1 MMCFLHSL
9 CYTLLLLL
17 FSRGVLAQTRKLQ
30 VVYTPDRWADGDT
43 TWWLEQLDASGT
55 ATLLATGE
63 GHPFN
68 NPPIWATPVRF
79 EVDENACLQYR
90 IRDMYG
96 DGGGYVSVYFDS
108 DGDGDLDADSTT
120 GELVASYTFDSDA
133 ESDKYRGGGGGGD
146 VGYST
151 HLFQNGV
158 APLGTVCTF
167 DSIPKP
173 DTGCHE
179 EMAVDIIF
187 VVDTSSDLLRYC
199 QQDYYWDTII
209 DLVEHYVP
217 RTDLQIAIVTYGTD
231 AANLH
236 DYVPFVYRPFSDPR
250 SGVPTATDLKE
261 CGSNLGVWW
270 FQGLKPALQSFRR
283 TQCIG
288 GGHSTIS
295 ALDMAITM
303 FVEKYGTMHAPER
316 RQYIIMMT
324 DSNIEVDEYKNKYPD
339 PCYSWKQTLEANA
352 IEFILLNAAD
362 TVSPHLSCLLS
373 RDENLILLDSFGQL
387 EDAYELV
394 EDLVCSS
401 EIHLAVSEIFI
412 DDANNRFWFEIVN
425 LGRPFNVSELE
436 FTGNLFTGSVDD
448 NTEIPQGDI
457 LVIGDMRDST
467 DNPCD
472 IYGGNC
478 ASSDCN
484 FDCSNYY
491 AVDFDGTATLSSFTL
506 SINDRYGS
514 SIAVSSVNAL
524 DIEPGYSY
532 ELPNIYLDFTNMT
545 NWRESCYRY
554 GSPGTFGTEYCY
566 DSLCDPVKCKYNG
579 HTSATCHGSS
589 STTVTEGDSN
599 DFIGEWTFYTSSI
612 GCNCVGAPSNYYYDE
627 FGTRS
632 CILVPEVTYCY
643 AYVTQPDAHL
653 VDVTWTASPY
663 ETVTGHNIY
672 YGDNGH
678 ESGLDDSHQGTTITF
693 LEYETKPVRMTVSGT
708 DPKDGSMVE
717 SEEII
722 CTYGFAPTRR
732 PTRPGE
738 TWDPTQTPTL
748 SPTPVTTPPTK
759 APTFPSTPPTK
770 APTFAGCGSSLR
782 LDLMIIMDSSGSV
795 YNRETG
801 EDPFKYWN
809 NELDFVKTIVN
820 KSLPGDSRVGAINFS
835 GCGSSYDKTTC
846 RYTAGQLVRLW
857 GLLDFGMPNDQE
869 ALYNRFDQIDSNDFI
884 GGKTWTDEALGIALA
899 EFKANSTAGRKRMIL
914 LLTDGEP
921 YPRTDTYDHD
931 PCYRKWN
938 NDTKQFYLLHESDNL
953 LALREL
959 DVTILTV
966 GIGLSSQFIHQFFE
980 CLVTDFNEHFWEA
993 SDFSA
998 LDSLVESIAAIV
1010 CSVRIELIINEVGL
1024 LSGCD
1029 GYVTNGT
1036 DSNELIWFIELYN
1049 AGAGVSLDG
1058 FEFQGMINYQITSTE
1073 YVDQGEYWVIS
1084 TFDMTTMDQTEAGC
1098 RGCGQDLLI
1107 DPMCAD
1113 TTMDN
1118 DYWDLKLLDK
1128 SGNEIEFVERN
1139 PNSFPPVDKCHT
1151 HELQWEDWDNSLGP
1165 NWEESCYVF
1174 GTPQDPNQEPCPCR
1188 PKKCQSRGDLVS
1200 YCDDGEDRFGNTVTK
1215 CVCSSNYLSSG
1226 GVCVP
1231 VYAPEC
1237 CFAWEED
1244 CANNNMLLDWCAP
1257 PTEVVGYL
1265 VYKDGVQ
1272 LGDML
1277 DRNITSLMVDNAVCG
1292 SQTPKTNYS
1301 VETVFQTNPQIK
1313 SAKTFC
1319 PPLPPT
1325 PAPTQSPTQNPTQ
1338 PTEDPTMAPTTQEP
1352 TTGAPSL
1359 SPTPFTCYS
1368 LTVLVRDGYDGY
1380 VASDPYPPAVIDIGG
1395 VYTLAPSTVNDTK
1408 WMWEKPNPISA
1419 NDVIEYATMNKT
1431 IGWTIKSGF
1440 TYLVYPDIDDAN
1452 ELPPY
1457 SQSVASGVWT
1467 NWTDTFTGR
1476 ELQLMLVCELPPSWT
1491 TQHPTPTPSYT
1502 TPPPDANCTTIYVT
1516 ADDEP
1521 DDARELIVDA
1531 PLKVQSPFRDGR
1543 GWWQSDD
1550 RHYTVQWSDRM
1561 DRWILIDNF
1570 EWKTYIAP
1578 LSLNDQAEP
1587 LSDTKVSWV
1596 YMADPTI
1603 TYNTKIECEYITPN
1617 TTTPAPTVF
1626 EPCSFPD
1633 SILNRWHL
1641 GALEHWDKCY
1651 YTTYSDGTT
1660 HDVIE
1665 KECLDTIK
1673 AQYTG
1678 TNLIGDVYVFV
1689 GAIKE
1694 DDPNYAYI
1702 GAYGHVSVLETTTD
1716 SLTKAQQTSQHY
1728 PRDTWWYNYPGV
1740 AFGFSDSE
1748 TIRLA
1753 GGGCDIYDLDSTP
1766 NKRLCWH
1773 MMDGAT
1779 GGWRAGS
1786 VQDLNYATDYHKVIY
1801 YKECNVTEI
1810 TTPAPTLGVCET
1822 IEVVQSTHPNLIVG
1836 TVLNDYGVVNDYKY
1850 SWQDA
1855 PPNTND
1861 FELGWLGV
1869 IDSWVMDTVSDDGKT
1884 WAYADPN
1891 YDPTFPPFDIVTT
1904 WVNRDDPSDTI
1915 DLELTCDPQY
1925 TGTAAPSPPPQ
1936 DLCDCLNV
1944 TAPGLSAIEG
1954 FYNYSGYANNQND
1967 GGVFIRYDG
1976 MHVYYDTD
1984 LETWMITENGAYFE
1998 VTSFTPHATEPTQIP
2013 PLDVW
2018 LTILDRGQTTT
2029 GVTAQVKF
2037 ECSTVCPAPELCP
2050 PYDIWRYVDSEL
2062 IYTSFTQIGFPKTPT
2077 ENENQPDFVNGE
2089 EFERDFDEF
2098 LYSRRHDESTIQLSI
2113 SDYIIPGNTTLQR
2126 GAYPPAAIEIIYDSL
2141 DPKVYRDSNTVGL
2154 WFQLTDAYG
2163 STYLD
2168 LDGVFV
2174 EAYADCP
2181 TCTVSPNSMTPVPCN
2196 VSSVDDETGFNWV
2209 KCEELAIPDDWFV
2222 TTGTNEL
2229 EVYAKLYLEDGPPSA
2244 AIHTSNIVNLTL
2256 AERIEA
2262 EGIDYPGIFG
2272 EFAMS
2277 PRYATDEVRLDLW
2290 LQSDEIWN
2298 IAHPDFRARYAQA
2311 WWLSITFDNSILEYI
2326 EFNPDEETWGSIR
2339 TLYTVDQS
2347 NGNGL
2352 IEIWGSKIGQLL
2364 NTNGPNVTVG
2374 HFVFEVI
2381 EGTTDGTYS
2390 NALSF
2395 STLSMS
2401 GDNGYSIA
2409 TDVPGPM
2416 ADIYG
2421 WSTLEASLVVIPD
2434 DPIDILVEVD
2444 TNHLW
2449 NSAFITGITTRI
2461 PFPIYVAYHF
2471 DIRTATSLT
2480 CHVDDADRL
2489 SFVPT
2494 VDVSTAMCFATA
2506 TSAHTTPG
2514 ILDMGITADG
2524 IDDTHTINVWVP
2536 ETPFDI
2542 EPWNTG
2548 TRTVQ
2553 YSLDEI
2559 NAPWRA
2565 VGDVHYESLP
2575 VYVYC
2580 TWTNGV
2586 DQTDRISVNEF
2597 LAAAEWV
2604 IVNDDTKL
2612 EIVHDYHFTN
2622 NQRYLMRG
2630 LDAGTDVVVTLT
2642 LASKSRDFGSVTMQ
2656 VGQSL
2661 VEIEG
2666 YGGILVTHS
2675 EFLDAFQVVNVDGS
2689 ITNVL
2694 TDLKLYLANEGDIG
2708 SVHPFI
2714 LLEDGVLMDLT
2725 DDENVEYESTYPDYL
2740 ELIDVDKSNAQN
2752 MDEAGAYVEVTPQ
2765 AEQVKWQELVHWNW
2779 INPNSIAGLTRSRGE
2794 GCIPGALNKT
2804 EVLSVNATLS
2814 CDTPLIT
2821 RVEDPAEYIWGIP
2834 TECELIVKVY
2844 WSDGAVT
2851 DMSTDNRTVYTIVEP
2866 SNDLLYLNQTNIV
2879 RANTSCPIN
2888 TEFDV
2893 QNPDCYGFDKVAVT
2907 FRNYPKLANW
2917 TDDVTIEVVIFDRLR
2932 LKAFPYPD
2940 YDNSTWDPV
2949 SDPANK
2955 LNYFYECAPDYQMAE
2970 LRIWGNLTNGEDREL
2985 TPRTDIVLTETDDTT
3000 IFLQSDERLVT
3011 GQAVGT
3017 SDVTATLAGRQ
3028 VSDER
3033 DNYTSNL
3040 VDFAVADHLINLDTI
3055 ELYTFIDRDHVFED
3069 LINTRELL
3077 KLDATFSDGVI
3088 IPDILR
3094 KMVDDDLWPTTAI
3107 SEVFTFTST
3116 DPEVVSVDED
3126 GFVEI
3131 LDNWWRG
3138 VNITVQSQCSDAEAA
3153 ELIYPNLKPDYWD
3166 VDVEEP
3172 YTETGLQFQ
3181 NQRENETF
3189 LYNIYINA
3197 TNGTLLSFSIRLW
3210 WHYHLFIEDD
3220 VWPQCYTSGDW
3231 RGLMF
3236 SWNIDTVRGELRLAA
3251 VSSAGSSTS
3260 SAVQHVATCSM
3271 RVRQAESNISMVVG
3285 QVLEISY
3292 LDAAANTINHVYN
3305 QPIVAGDG
3313 YQQINN
3319 GQTIKHV
3326 FPENVQRRYEKEQ
3339 SLVYDCSAST
3349 GDECLFEGDGCSCC
3363 TEPVF
3368 GDVNFDCKHTA
3379 FDAQATTY
3387 YFIDATSAYGFS
3399 TILHMD
3405 LALSQRIAMDQSL
3418 DYLQDDINECAYG
3431 ALNNP
3436 CPQGLEDTWYALQ
3449 VSTGK
3454 FLYLNLSRRN
3464 QSLVQNARV
3473 VKGIA
3478 PMFIQEYPNIFRYAT
3493 DLDATVFFE
3502 LRGINEANVPGFTGT
3517 DALAIGEVIPW
3528 SSQPGVLGTHTIN
3541 DSIIIKGEY
3550 INNTYWTF
3558 ETTEFDWEDGDCF
3571 EMAILYETYSE
3582 DDGIIHTYDAS
3593 EYVEPTKDPANPVNC
3608 TQIDR
3613 EYAFRGSEYYGDVF
3627 LEFTELCLVETTN
3640 PPTHNPTPAPTSSPT
3655 VEWTGPEIVDCRYE
3669 DHGTAILAFFN
3680 MDTNRAGFEGSPF
3693 SCLATWNPVSFNDIE
3708 GVTEDSRCIWK
3719 DFSTMRIELGYEFGM
3734 RPTYAD
3740 QSYRLILAGGNVRN
3754 YAEDSPPATGYCI
3767 VYPMFN
3773 PPPVFASIIGPTH
3786 LGPCDDLRLLG
3797 SPTTG
3802 QAAPMTWEW
3811 QLPDRSLQ
3819 NGCVLGS
3826 AAIPNDKEILYIPN
3840 NCLTSSESE
3849 EEYVFVLTATNHYL
3863 VNFNYDASQSKTE
3876 RAIVM
3881 YPTASK
3887 KPTVELLV
3895 PTVVNITTEQ
3905 DLIVPAFVRA
3915 DSGGSC
3921 DEDDLVFDID
3931 QFSFEWETLE
3941 YFTDILGQDGYNP
3954 FGSLWSDERD
3964 PNDGQNHIN
3973 FDNFVLIPLTDD
3985 LASTK
3990 SSSTLIVPGSNFE
4003 AGKYY
4008 GFKLTV
4014 TYKGS
4019 GQTNVAYVGVVVNL
4033 PIPYPRPSQMYQSIR
4048 QGKDITVDINNLYD
4062 FYDQVNVASLYG
4074 IEWDCV
4080 DEELNS
4086 VLSDASSFD
4095 GLESI
4100 TINELNADLSVGN
4113 VYNCS
4118 AHLFSTQ
4125 RNTLD
4130 MTWGRQESYY
4140 VFEYVIDDSDWLI
4153 NNNGSFK
4160 MISVELT
4167 TNIGTINRNKRVVI
4181 SATITDDS
4189 WRPDDRPA
4197 GYDWDNGY
4205 TFSWSNFGENSNMQD
4220 DVYGISIIEHLEY
4233 EHNTGTINFVV
4244 DDEVNRFI
4252 FDGQKYGFQLKV
4264 TADELAGGQVY
4275 GGYGQIELIANRGPN
4290 GGQCVVELFSAASMI
4305 YRVECYGWTD
4315 EYMELPLEYN
4325 FMLLNFCW
4333 NDNVCPGQLICDK
4346 TSEYD
4351 MGVCTLTTVGPV
4363 QNYLREWTQGT
4374 VHYFT
4379 LRHTKWGGKKF
4390 ILRTFVRDYTG
4401 FVTTFDTAFKVAED
4415 DSFTNRDDMFN
4426 PMFAQMQASQEV
4438 RGTTAFGQYITAV
4451 DTLLDRWPGNNRTDI
4466 QREIDELYYSNFN
4479 NGNNRLFDRFYDYQK
4494 IYSSFLNEIMFD
4506 YTQFNDPRLKEITKE
4521 SPSMNVAMRSMKMIR
4536 DMIRY
4541 YDTKR
4546 GGLEEKM
4553 IPRDLSVY
4561 ELLSMTWPG
4570 DAALQ
4575 QEDLNTMTVKWNN
4588 LKKWYFNWVLMI
4600 NEQGLNERLVD
4611 ETHYNVSYDGLLV
4624 LSGWETNSKLF
4635 SDDSDCGGDLVDL
4648 APDYYVS
4655 YFGGERVDYVKC
4667 ELVSFN
4673 GGILTPTA
4681 VSEYMSSPIIYW
4693 KLRGFL
4699 KDGTEIPA
4707 GGSGRRRM
4715 VEFGA
4720 CSPFLYQ
4727 VPHNPDTGLMNYG
4740 DRMDTTS
4747 KQSFIPWSVCKT
4759 VLELSNDTEANPA
4772 LSSADSQAPTAKDCY
4787 VLTHDEQKTVCACNS
4802 NYTLLSVEEELYYPK
4817 FMATLN
4823 RYNPDWSW
4831 DGLMHSVGAMLW
4843 ILILLFFF
4851 TFAFYVLP
4859 SYDKH
4864 KALLAVKKGL
4874 PKSQREGA
4882 YFQTAEGKVFRAAR
4896 INMNNMSWCQVYGE
4910 VYKIRLRNDHLC
4922 LWWCC
4927 DDPGSNV
4934 SHFIKVLLSV
4944 LYCLLFLFQLAWFYG
4959 KEHETAFP
4967 DTLFAFLIAFETI
4980 LPIWCCAWCISK
4992 IRPHEFTDEEIDEL
5006 VNDQMPIITKDQKW
5020 EDEYES
5026 DVEHGGAEEMDE
5038 GDEAGG
5044 FFAIPEIHESPPE
5057 RQNNWD
5063 ILRVY
5068 TDIDEEMEFLEENY
5082 MPDENKWHKK
5092 KRKTYPLE
5100 KVGYEPME
5108 SDEESLSS
5116 LESHEER
5123 RGFEG
5128 QNLPSHYGQAR
5139 DAAKLGFIPVNEE
5152 EEYDP
5157 IASAML
5163 NENRKEQLKQ
5173 KRKDRH
5179 EREGSISSKLS
5190 SLFRRDASED
5200 SKGQKKKKKKEKKR
5214 RRSSLMQLLSFGSKK
5229 DVIDDPG

>member
-1 MMCFLHSL
+1 MTC
-9 CYTLLLLL
+9 LLLYLWQTIL
-17 FSRGVLAQTRKLQ
+17 FLSFNVYLSQTKALKC
-30 VVYTPDRWADGDT
+30 VFTPDTYQNDI
-43 TWWLEQLDASGT
+43 TWWLEQIDESGI
-55 ATLLATGE
+55 ATLIAE
-63 GHPFN
+63 GSGSTN
-68 NPPIWATPVRF
+68 KMETPVGLT
-79 EVDENACLQYR
+79 VDDNACLRYR
-90 IRDMYG
+90 ILDSYG
-96 DGGGYVSVYFDS
+96 DGGGFITVYW
-108 DGDGDLDADSTT
+108 GDDLTTPSTT
-120 GELVASYTFDSDA
+120 FLNHAFSAAYNAGN
-133 ESDKYRGGGGGGD
+133 GGGD
-146 VGYST
+146 PGTSEF
-151 HLFQNGV
+151 LFQDGV
-158 APLGTVCTF
+158 GVLGTVCSF
-167 DSIPKP
+167 DSMTKP

-179 EMAVDIIF
+179 DIAVDIIF
-187 VVDTSSDLLRYC
+187 VMDTSSDLTQYC
-199 QQDYYWDTII
+199 QSQYWDAII
-209 DLVEHYVP
+209 DLVEHHVP
-217 RTDLQIAIVTYGTD
+217 RTDLQIAIVTYGSD
-231 AANLH
+231 DVDHLL
-236 DYVPFVYRPFSDPR
+236 FRPFSTPKD
-250 SGVPTATDLKE
+250 GIATSHDIKS
-261 CGSNLGVWW
+261 CSFG
-270 FQGLKPALQSFRR
+270 FQGSWVNYLRPMLQSFGSSE
-283 TQCIG
+283 CIG

-295 ALDMAITM
+295 ALDMAIQM
-303 FVEKYGTMHAPER
+303 FANKYGQMYDPSR
-316 RQYIIMMT
+316 RRYIILMT
-324 DSNIEVDEYKNKYPD
+324 DSTIDVDQTQTFDSD
-339 PCYSWKQTLEANA
+339 PYSS
-352 IEFILLNAAD
+352 FILLSASDAPN
-362 TVSPHLSCLLS
+362 PHLSRLIAH
-373 RDENLILLDSFGQL
+373 DDNLILLESFSQIK
-387 EDAYELV
+387 DAYVLV
-394 EDLVCSS
+394 EDIVCST
-401 EIHLAVSEIFI
+401 EIDIAVTEIFI
-412 DDANNRFWFEIVN
+412 DDMNNRYWFEIVN
-425 LGRPFNVSELE
+425 LGRPLNVSELV
-436 FTGNLFTGSVDD
+436 FGGNLFTGSALD
-448 NTEIPQGDI
+448 NAEIPQGD
-457 LVIGDMRDST
+457 LFVIGNMFGSSDT
-467 DNPCD
+467 PCD
-472 IYGGNC
+472 IYGGDI
-478 ASSDCN
+478 ASSSLNYDCT
-484 FDCSNYY
+484 NYY
-491 AVDFDGTATLSSFTL
+491 AVDYDGNATLSSFSL

-514 SIAVSSVNAL
+514 EIAANAL
-524 DIEPGYSY
+524 EIEAGYSY
-532 ELPNIYLDFTNMT
+532 ELSTIYLGFSNMT
-545 NWRESCYRY
+545 NWRESCDRY
-554 GSPGTFGTEYCY
+554 GSPGRFGRQYCNAR
-566 DSLCDPVKCKYNG
+566 SCDAVKCASRG
-579 HTSATCHGSS
+579 DVSATCYGTCTTVQEGSS
-589 STTVTEGDSN
+589 S
-599 DFIGEWTFYTSSI
+599 DFIGDWEFCAPSN
-612 GCNCVGAPSNYYYDE
+612 GCNCGLNYYYDE
-627 FGTRS
+627 NDTRS
-632 CILVPEVTYCY
+632 CIDVPTVVDCS
-643 AYVTQPDAHL
+643 AYVIQADANL
-653 VDVTWTASPY
+653 IEVTWTASPY
-663 ETVTGHNIY
+663 ENAAFYSIK
-672 YGDNGH
+672 YGD
-678 ESGLDDSHQGTTITF
+678 SGVTDGLTDPDDQNIQITF
-693 LEYETKPVRMTVSGT
+693 SEYAISPVRMTVIGT
-708 DPKDGSMVE
+708 DANDNSVVE
-717 SEEII
+717 STETI
-722 CTYGFAPTRR
+722 CIYGQTLNPTS
-732 PTRPGE
+732 
-738 TWDPTQTPTL
+738 TPTAVP
-748 SPTPVTTPPTK
+748 SV
-759 APTFPSTPPTK
+759 APIQQTK
-770 APTFAGCGSSLR
+770 APTFAGGCGSSLR

-1107 DPMCAD
+1107 DPMYAD

-2013 PLDVW
+2013 PLGEW

-2604 IVNDDTKL
+2604 IVN
-2612 EIVHDYHFTN
+2612 
-2622 NQRYLMRG
+2622 
-2630 LDAGTDVVVTLT
+2630 
-2642 LASKSRDFGSVTMQ
+2642 
-2656 VGQSL
+2656 
-2661 VEIEG
+2661 
-2666 YGGILVTHS
+2666 
-2675 EFLDAFQVVNVDGS
+2675 
-2689 ITNVL
+2689 
-2694 TDLKLYLANEGDIG
+2694 
-2708 SVHPFI
+2708 
-2714 LLEDGVLMDLT
+2714 
-2725 DDENVEYESTYPDYL
+2725 
-2740 ELIDVDKSNAQN
+2740 
-2752 MDEAGAYVEVTPQ
+2752 
-2765 AEQVKWQELVHWNW
+2765 
-2779 INPNSIAGLTRSRGE
+2779 
-2794 GCIPGALNKT
+2794 
-2804 EVLSVNATLS
+2804 
-2814 CDTPLIT
+2814 
-2821 RVEDPAEYIWGIP
+2821 
-2834 TECELIVKVY
+2834 
-2844 WSDGAVT
+2844 
-2851 DMSTDNRTVYTIVEP
+2851 
-2866 SNDLLYLNQTNIV
+2866 
-2879 RANTSCPIN
+2879 
-2888 TEFDV
+2888 
-2893 QNPDCYGFDKVAVT
+2893 
-2907 FRNYPKLANW
+2907 
-2917 TDDVTIEVVIFDRLR
+2917 
-2932 LKAFPYPD
+2932 
-2940 YDNSTWDPV
+2940 
-2949 SDPANK
+2949 
-2955 LNYFYECAPDYQMAE
+2955 
-2970 LRIWGNLTNGEDREL
+2970 
-2985 TPRTDIVLTETDDTT
+2985 
-3000 IFLQSDERLVT
+3000 
-3011 GQAVGT
+3011 
-3017 SDVTATLAGRQ
+3017 
-3028 VSDER
+3028 
-3033 DNYTSNL
+3033 
-3040 VDFAVADHLINLDTI
+3040 
-3055 ELYTFIDRDHVFED
+3055 
-3069 LINTRELL
+3069 
-3077 KLDATFSDGVI
+3077 
-3088 IPDILR
+3088 
-3094 KMVDDDLWPTTAI
+3094 
-3107 SEVFTFTST
+3107 
-3116 DPEVVSVDED
+3116 
-3126 GFVEI
+3126 
-3131 LDNWWRG
+3131 
-3138 VNITVQSQCSDAEAA
+3138 
-3153 ELIYPNLKPDYWD
+3153 
-3166 VDVEEP
+3166 
-3172 YTETGLQFQ
+3172 
-3181 NQRENETF
+3181 
-3189 LYNIYINA
+3189 
-3197 TNGTLLSFSIRLW
+3197 
-3210 WHYHLFIEDD
+3210 
-3220 VWPQCYTSGDW
+3220 
-3231 RGLMF
+3231 
-3236 SWNIDTVRGELRLAA
+3236 
-3251 VSSAGSSTS
+3251 
-3260 SAVQHVATCSM
+3260 
-3271 RVRQAESNISMVVG
+3271 
-3285 QVLEISY
+3285 
-3292 LDAAANTINHVYN
+3292 
-3305 QPIVAGDG
+3305 
-3313 YQQINN
+3313 
-3319 GQTIKHV
+3319 
-3326 FPENVQRRYEKEQ
+3326 
-3339 SLVYDCSAST
+3339 
-3349 GDECLFEGDGCSCC
+3349 
-3363 TEPVF
+3363 
-3368 GDVNFDCKHTA
+3368 
-3379 FDAQATTY
+3379 
-3387 YFIDATSAYGFS
+3387 
-3399 TILHMD
+3399 
-3405 LALSQRIAMDQSL
+3405 
-3418 DYLQDDINECAYG
+3418 
-3431 ALNNP
+3431 
-3436 CPQGLEDTWYALQ
+3436 
-3449 VSTGK
+3449 
-3454 FLYLNLSRRN
+3454 
-3464 QSLVQNARV
+3464 
-3473 VKGIA
+3473 
-3478 PMFIQEYPNIFRYAT
+3478 
-3493 DLDATVFFE
+3493 
-3502 LRGINEANVPGFTGT
+3502 
-3517 DALAIGEVIPW
+3517 
-3528 SSQPGVLGTHTIN
+3528 
-3541 DSIIIKGEY
+3541 
-3550 INNTYWTF
+3550 
-3558 ETTEFDWEDGDCF
+3558 
-3571 EMAILYETYSE
+3571 
-3582 DDGIIHTYDAS
+3582 
-3593 EYVEPTKDPANPVNC
+3593 
-3608 TQIDR
+3608 
-3613 EYAFRGSEYYGDVF
+3613 
-3627 LEFTELCLVETTN
+3627 
-3640 PPTHNPTPAPTSSPT
+3640 
-3655 VEWTGPEIVDCRYE
+3655 
-3669 DHGTAILAFFN
+3669 
-3680 MDTNRAGFEGSPF
+3680 
-3693 SCLATWNPVSFNDIE
+3693 
-3708 GVTEDSRCIWK
+3708 
-3719 DFSTMRIELGYEFGM
+3719 
-3734 RPTYAD
+3734 
-3740 QSYRLILAGGNVRN
+3740 
-3754 YAEDSPPATGYCI
+3754 
-3767 VYPMFN
+3767 
-3773 PPPVFASIIGPTH
+3773 
-3786 LGPCDDLRLLG
+3786 
-3797 SPTTG
+3797 
-3802 QAAPMTWEW
+3802 
-3811 QLPDRSLQ
+3811 
-3819 NGCVLGS
+3819 
-3826 AAIPNDKEILYIPN
+3826 
-3840 NCLTSSESE
+3840 
-3849 EEYVFVLTATNHYL
+3849 
-3863 VNFNYDASQSKTE
+3863 
-3876 RAIVM
+3876 
-3881 YPTASK
+3881 
-3887 KPTVELLV
+3887 
-3895 PTVVNITTEQ
+3895 
-3905 DLIVPAFVRA
+3905 
-3915 DSGGSC
+3915 
-3921 DEDDLVFDID
+3921 
-3931 QFSFEWETLE
+3931 
-3941 YFTDILGQDGYNP
+3941 
-3954 FGSLWSDERD
+3954 
-3964 PNDGQNHIN
+3964 
-3973 FDNFVLIPLTDD
+3973 
-3985 LASTK
+3985 
-3990 SSSTLIVPGSNFE
+3990 
-4003 AGKYY
+4003 
-4008 GFKLTV
+4008 
-4014 TYKGS
+4014 
-4019 GQTNVAYVGVVVNL
+4019 
-4033 PIPYPRPSQMYQSIR
+4033 
-4048 QGKDITVDINNLYD
+4048 
-4062 FYDQVNVASLYG
+4062 
-4074 IEWDCV
+4074 
-4080 DEELNS
+4080 
-4086 VLSDASSFD
+4086 
-4095 GLESI
+4095 
-4100 TINELNADLSVGN
+4100 
-4113 VYNCS
+4113 
-4118 AHLFSTQ
+4118 
-4125 RNTLD
+4125 
-4130 MTWGRQESYY
+4130 
-4140 VFEYVIDDSDWLI
+4140 
-4153 NNNGSFK
+4153 
-4160 MISVELT
+4160 
-4167 TNIGTINRNKRVVI
+4167 
-4181 SATITDDS
+4181 
-4189 WRPDDRPA
+4189 
-4197 GYDWDNGY
+4197 
-4205 TFSWSNFGENSNMQD
+4205 
-4220 DVYGISIIEHLEY
+4220 
-4233 EHNTGTINFVV
+4233 
-4244 DDEVNRFI
+4244 
-4252 FDGQKYGFQLKV
+4252 
-4264 TADELAGGQVY
+4264 
-4275 GGYGQIELIANRGPN
+4275 
-4290 GGQCVVELFSAASMI
+4290 
-4305 YRVECYGWTD
+4305 
-4315 EYMELPLEYN
+4315 
-4325 FMLLNFCW
+4325 
-4333 NDNVCPGQLICDK
+4333 
-4346 TSEYD
+4346 
-4351 MGVCTLTTVGPV
+4351 
-4363 QNYLREWTQGT
+4363 
-4374 VHYFT
+4374 
-4379 LRHTKWGGKKF
+4379 
-4390 ILRTFVRDYTG
+4390 
-4401 FVTTFDTAFKVAED
+4401 
-4415 DSFTNRDDMFN
+4415 
-4426 PMFAQMQASQEV
+4426 
-4438 RGTTAFGQYITAV
+4438 
-4451 DTLLDRWPGNNRTDI
+4451 
-4466 QREIDELYYSNFN
+4466 
-4479 NGNNRLFDRFYDYQK
+4479 
-4494 IYSSFLNEIMFD
+4494 
-4506 YTQFNDPRLKEITKE
+4506 
-4521 SPSMNVAMRSMKMIR
+4521 
-4536 DMIRY
+4536 
-4541 YDTKR
+4541 
-4546 GGLEEKM
+4546 
-4553 IPRDLSVY
+4553 
-4561 ELLSMTWPG
+4561 
-4570 DAALQ
+4570 
-4575 QEDLNTMTVKWNN
+4575 
-4588 LKKWYFNWVLMI
+4588 
-4600 NEQGLNERLVD
+4600 
-4611 ETHYNVSYDGLLV
+4611 
-4624 LSGWETNSKLF
+4624 
-4635 SDDSDCGGDLVDL
+4635 
-4648 APDYYVS
+4648 
-4655 YFGGERVDYVKC
+4655 
-4667 ELVSFN
+4667 
-4673 GGILTPTA
+4673 
-4681 VSEYMSSPIIYW
+4681 
-4693 KLRGFL
+4693 
-4699 KDGTEIPA
+4699 
-4707 GGSGRRRM
+4707 
-4715 VEFGA
+4715 
-4720 CSPFLYQ
+4720 
-4727 VPHNPDTGLMNYG
+4727 
-4740 DRMDTTS
+4740 
-4747 KQSFIPWSVCKT
+4747 
-4759 VLELSNDTEANPA
+4759 
-4772 LSSADSQAPTAKDCY
+4772 
-4787 VLTHDEQKTVCACNS
+4787 
-4802 NYTLLSVEEELYYPK
+4802 
-4817 FMATLN
+4817 
-4823 RYNPDWSW
+4823 
-4831 DGLMHSVGAMLW
+4831 
-4843 ILILLFFF
+4843 
-4851 TFAFYVLP
+4851 
-4859 SYDKH
+4859 
-4864 KALLAVKKGL
+4864 
-4874 PKSQREGA
+4874 
-4882 YFQTAEGKVFRAAR
+4882 
-4896 INMNNMSWCQVYGE
+4896 
-4910 VYKIRLRNDHLC
+4910 
-4922 LWWCC
+4922 
-4927 DDPGSNV
+4927 
-4934 SHFIKVLLSV
+4934 
-4944 LYCLLFLFQLAWFYG
+4944 
-4959 KEHETAFP
+4959 
-4967 DTLFAFLIAFETI
+4967 
-4980 LPIWCCAWCISK
+4980 
-4992 IRPHEFTDEEIDEL
+4992 
-5006 VNDQMPIITKDQKW
+5006 
-5020 EDEYES
+5020 
-5026 DVEHGGAEEMDE
+5026 
-5038 GDEAGG
+5038 
-5044 FFAIPEIHESPPE
+5044 
-5057 RQNNWD
+5057 
-5063 ILRVY
+5063 
-5068 TDIDEEMEFLEENY
+5068 
-5082 MPDENKWHKK
+5082 
-5092 KRKTYPLE
+5092 
-5100 KVGYEPME
+5100 
-5108 SDEESLSS
+5108 
-5116 LESHEER
+5116 
-5123 RGFEG
+5123 
-5128 QNLPSHYGQAR
+5128 
-5139 DAAKLGFIPVNEE
+5139 
-5152 EEYDP
+5152 
-5157 IASAML
+5157 
-5163 NENRKEQLKQ
+5163 
-5173 KRKDRH
+5173 
-5179 EREGSISSKLS
+5179 
-5190 SLFRRDASED
+5190 
-5200 SKGQKKKKKKEKKR
+5200 
-5214 RRSSLMQLLSFGSKK
+5214 
-5229 DVIDDPG
+5229 

>member
-1 MMCFLHSL
+1 MYTVLSL
-9 CYTLLLLL
+9 CVILLETVLCANLETIFACDIVPDEYQNDIYWTLEKVS
-17 FSRGVLAQTRKLQ
+17 F
-30 VVYTPDRWADGDT
+30 DGTSEVIDGGNGR
-43 TWWLEQLDASGT
+43 QNI
-55 ATLLATGE
+55 LATK
-63 GHPFN
+63 PQLTVN
-68 NPPIWATPVRF
+68 YT
-79 EVDENACLQYR
+79 DCLRYN
-90 IRDMYG
+90 ITDDYG
-96 DGGGYVSVYFDS
+96 DGGGYVEVYF
-108 DGDGDLDADSTT
+108 
-120 GELVASYTFDSDA
+120 GEYSVLNRIATETFENNAKSNLFLISG
-133 ESDKYRGGGGGGD
+133 EGPEQGRMSRLLQYGRG
-146 VGYST
+146 V
-151 HLFQNGV
+151 
-158 APLGTVCTF
+158 LGQSCVF
-167 DSIPKP
+167 SNVKP
-173 DTGCHE
+173 EVGCHE
-179 EMAVDIIF
+179 DTAVDIVF
-187 VVDTSSDLLRYC
+187 AVDTSSDLTIEC
-199 QQDYYWDTII
+199 QEYYFKSIVH
-209 DLVEHYVP
+209 LVEHYLP
-217 RTDLQIAIVTYGTD
+217 RNDLNLAVLPYGSSFADNTIINKPLSSPPHDSGAAHYNDLQKVGFGD
-231 AANLH
+231 
-236 DYVPFVYRPFSDPR
+236 
-250 SGVPTATDLKE
+250 G
-261 CGSNLGVWW
+261 GSW
-270 FQGLKPALQSFRR
+270 FNNLKPQILS
-283 TQCIG
+283 TPCIG
-288 GGHSTIS
+288 GGHKSIDALQLAIDIYSARYAAMDPLDAIKRQQYIMMFTDQYLDGDQMDDHCTIWKDTLTTHGIHFVLLS
-295 ALDMAITM
+295 QSSVANPYLFCLSQHSQNVITM
-303 FVEKYGTMHAPER
+303 DYFAKMLT
-316 RQYIIMMT
+316 QYR
-324 DSNIEVDEYKNKYPD
+324 NI
-339 PCYSWKQTLEANA
+339 Q
-352 IEFILLNAAD
+352 
-362 TVSPHLSCLLS
+362 
-373 RDENLILLDSFGQL
+373 G
-387 EDAYELV
+387 
-394 EDLVCSS
+394 LVCSAQLRVA
-401 EIHLAVSEIFI
+401 ITEIFI
-412 DDANNRFWFEIVN
+412 DPDHDDMYFIEIAN
-425 LGRPFNVSELE
+425 LGVSFPISSLY
-436 FTGNLFTGSVDD
+436 FTGNLFAGNID
-448 NTEIPQGDI
+448 NDTVILQGD
-457 LVIGDMRDST
+457 VFVVGNMKGQT
-467 DNPCD
+467 PCEL
-472 IYGGNC
+472 YGGDNFNC
-478 ASSDCN
+478 SS
-484 FDCSNYY
+484 YY
-491 AVDFDGTATLSSFTL
+491 AVDYVGTASLSSFEL
-506 SINDRYGS
+506 GINDAYNS
-514 SIAVSSVNAL
+514 VVSISAL
-524 DIEPGYSY
+524 PFYIDNGYSY
-532 ELPNIYLDFTNMT
+532 ELPILYNDFTNLS
-545 NWRESCYRY
+545 NWRESCRRY
-554 GSPGTFGTEYCY
+554 GSPGILNAPIC
-566 DSLCDPVKCKYNG
+566 DKVCDPIKCARNGDIASQCYNESQCVAVNEVG
-579 HTSATCHGSS
+579 LGISAWDYCVPSS
-589 STTVTEGDSN
+589 
-599 DFIGEWTFYTSSI
+599 
-612 GCNCVGAPSNYYYDE
+612 CNCSLHYYYDE
-627 FGTRS
+627 SATRS
-632 CILVPEVTYCY
+632 CVEMDSISSCF
-643 AYVTQPDAHL
+643 AYVLDASNGIISVSWTPSSYPLQYIRYYVIHYDTQSLLVNSTDEDAAHNIIFAGYSLRDVRMSIIASDASDASL
-653 VDVTWTASPY
+653 VQSL
-663 ETVTGHNIY
+663 ETVC
-672 YGDNGH
+672 D
-678 ESGLDDSHQGTTITF
+678 
-693 LEYETKPVRMTVSGT
+693 
-708 DPKDGSMVE
+708 
-717 SEEII
+717 
-722 CTYGFAPTRR
+722 YGFAPTPK
-732 PTRPGE
+732 PTKVNE
-738 TWDPTQTPTL
+738 TLSPSETPTQSPVTTAMPSLTPTL
-748 SPTPVTTPPTK
+748 S
-759 APTFPSTPPTK
+759 
-770 APTFAGCGSSLR
+770 PTFAGCGSASQ
-782 LDLMIIMDSSGSV
+782 LDLIFLLDSSGSV
-795 YNRETG
+795 GSSNFPLEIN
-801 EDPFKYWN
+801 FCKA
-809 NELDFVKTIVN
+809 IVN
-820 KSLPGDSRVGAINFS
+820 SSLPGDSRVAAINFS
-835 GCGSSYDKTTC
+835 GCGSGTTLQEC
-846 RYTAGQLVRLW
+846 KDSNKMKRMW
-857 GLLDFGMPNDQE
+857 GLEDFGSPNDQE
-869 ALYNRFDQIDSNDFI
+869 AVVNRFEAMSSADFLK
-884 GGKTWTDEALGIALA
+884 GWTWTNEALLMALN
-899 EFKANSTAGRKRMIL
+899 EFKGNSTDSREKMIVM
-914 LLTDGEP
+914 LTDGEP
-921 YPRTDTYDHD
+921 RPQGEQHE
-931 PCYRKWN
+931 PCIVSSGFVSDELAELRAMN
-938 NDTKQFYLLHESDNL
+938 VRIIAIGIAVGSDSIAEFFACLVNDFETEFFYADDFNALDNL
-953 LALREL
+953 AEE
-959 DVTILTV
+959 
-966 GIGLSSQFIHQFFE
+966 IGK
-980 CLVTDFNEHFWEA
+980 
-993 SDFSA
+993 
-998 LDSLVESIAAIV
+998 IV
-1010 CSVRIELIINEVGL
+1010 CSSSIELIINEIGFSNKSTGSVFVELYNPSVGVSL
-1024 LSGCD
+1024 AGFEFKGLINYKFPEHATNIGVPHDQYWVLSTFAMNH
-1029 GYVTNGT
+1029 TNLYINNSSVNT
-1036 DSNELIWFIELYN
+1036 TMNNANWKIELYT
-1049 AGAGVSLDG
+1049 GA
-1058 FEFQGMINYQITSTE
+1058 
-1073 YVDQGEYWVIS
+1073 
-1084 TFDMTTMDQTEAGC
+1084 QT
-1098 RGCGQDLLI
+1098 
-1107 DPMCAD
+1107 
-1113 TTMDN
+1113 
-1118 DYWDLKLLDK
+1118 LLDYVYRDP
-1128 SGNEIEFVERN
+1128 IFFPFV
-1139 PNSFPPVDKCHT
+1139 SDGYT
-1151 HELQWEDWDNSLGP
+1151 HELQWEEFDNSLGG
-1165 NWEESCYVF
+1165 NWEESCF
-1174 GTPQDPNQEPCPCR
+1174 PLGTPQRSNREQCPCR
-1188 PKKCQSRGDLVS
+1188 ALKCMQMGDTGA
-1200 YCDDGEDRFGNTVTK
+1200 YCGDVTNRFGEQVVD
-1215 CVCSSNYLSSG
+1215 CVCSDNFILSG
-1226 GVCVP
+1226 GVCIP
-1231 VYAPEC
+1231 VYPPGCCYAWRERCRKKTPQNNEWLLTWCSPESSTFEAYQIYRNNIPFDTIASSVNSLLVIGESCEAPI
-1237 CFAWEED
+1237 
-1244 CANNNMLLDWCAP
+1244 ANFTVSTIFQSTDPLIESEMRYCPLTP
-1257 PTEVVGYL
+1257 PTL
-1265 VYKDGVQ
+1265 
-1272 LGDML
+1272 
-1277 DRNITSLMVDNAVCG
+1277 
-1292 SQTPKTNYS
+1292 
-1301 VETVFQTNPQIK
+1301 
-1313 SAKTFC
+1313 
-1319 PPLPPT
+1319 
-1325 PAPTQSPTQNPTQ
+1325 APTQLPTAYPTVQTAEPTITPTPFAPTQAPTVY
-1338 PTEDPTMAPTTQEP
+1338 PSVAPTT
-1352 TTGAPSL
+1352 
-1359 SPTPFTCYS
+1359 FTCDE
-1368 LTVLVRDGYDGY
+1368 LTLILKND
-1380 VASDPYPPAVIDIGG
+1380 AANTYPSAVID
-1395 VYTLAPSTVNDTK
+1395 LAGIYVIHSQLQK
-1408 WMWEKPNPISA
+1408 WKWQKKENVLNPTTTSDA
-1419 NDVIEYATMNKT
+1419 IEYVDALHSW
-1431 IGWTIKSGF
+1431 IIQSSF
-1440 TYLVYPDIDDAN
+1440 AFLYYPSPNDSSS
-1452 ELPPY
+1452 LPPY
-1457 SQSVASGVWT
+1457 SQSIGNSVYS

-1476 ELQLMLVCELPPSWT
+1476 PIQLMLLCQVAIWDTP
-1491 TQHPTPTPSYT
+1491 HPTPSPAVD
-1502 TPPPDANCTTIYVT
+1502 PPTIYHTYNPNCTQLVVNSSSFGVF
-1516 ADDEP
+1516 A
-1521 DDARELIVDA
+1521 
-1531 PLKVQSPFRDGR
+1531 
-1543 GWWQSDD
+1543 
-1550 RHYTVQWSDRM
+1550 
-1561 DRWILIDNF
+1561 
-1570 EWKTYIAP
+1570 
-1578 LSLNDQAEP
+1578 LSLNTPALNDGKGLWMNDNETFEIAWYDRIKRWTFYDTTNDELYLAPVSMDLLNSLNWTEP
-1587 LSDTKVSWV
+1587 HLWISVANPDAFHLFTIQCNVSNV
-1596 YMADPTI
+1596 G
-1603 TYNTKIECEYITPN
+1603 
-1617 TTTPAPTVF
+1617 TTTPAPISYDVCAFPDDIVHNWHLSALTTW
-1626 EPCSFPD
+1626 EPCYF
-1633 SILNRWHL
+1633 
-1641 GALEHWDKCY
+1641 
-1651 YTTYSDGTT
+1651 TTYSDGTT
-1660 HDVIE
+1660 SKQLQDACVSKIK
-1665 KECLDTIK
+1665 KEYNNNIDDI
-1673 AQYTG
+1673 Y
-1678 TNLIGDVYVFV
+1678 IFV
-1689 GAIKE
+1689 GAVQQSDLE
-1694 DDPNYAYI
+1694 HAYM
-1702 GAYGHVSVLETTTD
+1702 GAYAHISVLQTTTT
-1716 SLTKAQQTSQHY
+1716 SWTKAQQTSLVY
-1728 PRDTWWYNYPGV
+1728 PQETYWYYVENK
-1740 AFGFSDSE
+1740 AFGFSDVE
-1748 TIRLA
+1748 RINLFN
-1753 GGGCDIYDLDSTP
+1753 GGCDIRDTSSD
-1766 NKRLCWH
+1766 KRLCWH
-1773 MMDGAT
+1773 LLSDQT
-1779 GGWRAGS
+1779 GGWRAG
-1786 VQDLNYATDYHKVIY
+1786 QETDLNTASDIYKVIY
-1801 YKECNVTEI
+1801 YKQCNVTTQI
-1810 TTPAPTLGVCET
+1810 QTPAPTLGACASIGVYSDEYPDLK
-1822 IEVVQSTHPNLIVG
+1822 Q
-1836 TVLNDYGVVNDYKY
+1836 LNDYGILNEFKY
-1850 SWQDA
+1850 SWQDTA
-1855 PPNTND
+1855 PINKY
-1861 FELGWLGV
+1861 ELGWIAIEDAWLF
-1869 IDSWVMDTVSDDGKT
+1869 DTVVVDNKT
-1884 WAYADPN
+1884 WLLLNRSDQSANNPN
-1891 YDPTFPPFDIVTT
+1891 YHTFPPFDEQST
-1904 WVNRDDPSDTI
+1904 WTNRDNHTQTV
-1915 DLELTCDPQY
+1915 DLTLTCNAQY
-1925 TGTAAPSPPPQ
+1925 NGTYVPSPPPQ
-1936 DLCDCLNV
+1936 TQCECINV

-1954 FYNYSGYANNQND
+1954 HYNYSND
-1967 GGVFIRYDG
+1967 AINHGAYYYRGDSIRL
-1976 MHVYYDTD
+1976 YYDTD
-1984 LETWMITENGAYFE
+1984 LETWLVVGNGAYFE
-1998 VTSFTPHATEPTQIP
+1998 LIAPYQRDPSNPTQIP
-2013 PLDVW
+2013 PLDTWV
-2018 LTILDRGQTTT
+2018 TVLDRHTMITVLIQF
-2029 GVTAQVKF
+2029 A
-2037 ECSTVCPAPELCP
+2037 CSNHCPSTVPVCPSS
-2050 PYDIWRYVDSEL
+2050 DIWQYVDAEL
-2062 IYTSFTQIGFPKTPT
+2062 VYTSTTQIGFPLNPSQTKLNLN
-2077 ENENQPDFVNGE
+2077 NECMVS
-2089 EFERDFDEF
+2089 RDYDEF
-2098 LYSRRHDESTIQLSI
+2098 LFGQIYDESTVQLSI
-2113 SDYIIPGNTTLQR
+2113 SDYIVPSGQMTLER
-2126 GAYPPAAIEIIYDSL
+2126 PLYAPDTIKLVHNSL
-2141 DPKVYRDSNTVGL
+2141 DFNVYRDSNVIGL
-2154 WFQLTDAYG
+2154 WFQLFDKYG

-2168 LDGVFV
+2168 LSHILILCFARCHNCNNNNYFNITCDSTTYDERSGFNLVPCELLVPESLFAINQTNTLQIFAEVYSKSSELINRSNIIILTMQPTV
-2174 EAYADCP
+2174 EAQ
-2181 TCTVSPNSMTPVPCN
+2181 
-2196 VSSVDDETGFNWV
+2196 
-2209 KCEELAIPDDWFV
+2209 AIP
-2222 TTGTNEL
+2222 
-2229 EVYAKLYLEDGPPSA
+2229 
-2244 AIHTSNIVNLTL
+2244 
-2256 AERIEA
+2256 
-2262 EGIDYPGIFG
+2262 YPGIYG

-2277 PRYATDEVRLDLW
+2277 PRYPLSKVTLNLW
-2290 LQSDEIWN
+2290 LNAGPQK
-2298 IAHPDFRARYAQA
+2298 HAQT
-2311 WWLSITFDNSILEYI
+2311 WWLSLHFDHLVIRYI
-2326 EFNPDEETWGSIR
+2326 AFFVDVAAWGTVRS
-2339 TLYTVDQS
+2339 LYSTQQS
-2347 NGNGL
+2347 NANGL
-2352 IEIWGSKIGQLL
+2352 IEIWCSSPTDINHTGQII
-2364 NTNGPNVTVG
+2364 PVG
-2374 HFVFEVI
+2374 YFLFEVI
-2381 EGTTDGTYS
+2381 EDTPAQLYEDV
-2390 NALSF
+2390 LSF

-2401 GDNGYSIA
+2401 DSSGYSIA
-2409 TDVPGPM
+2409 SHVEGMM
-2416 ADIYG
+2416 ADING
-2421 WSTLEASLVVIPD
+2421 WNTTQASLRVIAD
-2434 DPIDILVEVD
+2434 EPIDIMVEVN
-2444 TNHLW
+2444 TKHLW
-2449 NSAFITGITTRI
+2449 NTAFISGD
-2461 PFPIYVAYHF
+2461 PSGVSLAFPIFVVYHF
-2471 DIRTATSLT
+2471 EIQTAAASSLSCTTTFRSSFFPYTDLSLCYVKATSL
-2480 CHVDDADRL
+2480 
-2489 SFVPT
+2489 
-2494 VDVSTAMCFATA
+2494 
-2506 TSAHTTPG
+2506 HTTSG
-2514 ILDMGITADG
+2514 IYPMNISADG
-2524 IDDTHTINVWVP
+2524 IDSAQFINVWLP

-2542 EPWNTG
+2542 EPWNSG
-2548 TRTVQ
+2548 TSTVQ
-2553 YSLDEI
+2553 TNLDEI
-2559 NAPWRA
+2559 DMLWRA

-2642 LASKSRDFGSVTMQ
+2642 LASKSRDFGSVTMD

-2917 TDDVTIEVVIFDRLR
+2917 TDGVTIQVVIFDRLR

-2955 LNYFYECAPDYQMAE
+2955 LDYFYECAPDYQMAE
-2970 LRIWGNLTNGEDREL
+2970 LRIWGNLTNGDDREL
-2985 TPRTDIVLTETDDTT
+2985 TLRTDIVLTETDDT
-3000 IFLQSDERLVT
+3000 IILLQSDERLVT
-3011 GQAVGT
+3011 GQTVGT
-3017 SDVTATLAGRQ
+3017 SDVTATLTGRQ
-3028 VSDER
+3028 VSAER

-3040 VDFAVADHLINLDTI
+3040 VDFAVSDHLINLDTI

-3077 KLDATFSDGVI
+3077 KLDATFRDGVI
-3088 IPDILR
+3088 IHDILR
-3094 KMVDDDLWPTTAI
+3094 KMVDGDIWPTTAI
-3107 SEVFTFTST
+3107 SDVFTFTST

-3172 YTETGLQFQ
+3172 YTETGLQFE
-3181 NQRENETF
+3181 NQDHGATGDPFEWNV
-3189 LYNIYINA
+3189 YINA
-3197 TNGTLLSFSIRLW
+3197 TTGTLLSFSIRLW
-3210 WHYHLFIEDD
+3210 WDDNLFIENGTDECSYYWEGRNFNNPRD
-3220 VWPQCYTSGDW
+3220 AWPQCEAAGDW
-3231 RGLMF
+3231 EGQMV
-3236 SWNIDTVRGELRLAA
+3236 SWNIDTVRGELRLAGA
-3251 VSSAGSSTS
+3251 SSTGSSTNNS
-3260 SAVQHVATCSM
+3260 LQHVATCNM
-3271 RVRQAESNISMVVG
+3271 RVRQTESNISMVVG
-3285 QVLEISY
+3285 HVIEISY
-3292 LDAAANTINHVYN
+3292 LDAADNTIKHVYN

-3313 YQQINN
+3313 YQQIND
-3319 GQTIKHV
+3319 GQTIKPI
-3326 FPENVQRRYEKEQ
+3326 FPDNVQQRYEKEQ
-3339 SLVYDCSAST
+3339 SLTYDCSAST
-3349 GDECLFEGDGCSCC
+3349 GDECLFEGDSCSCC

-3368 GDVNFDCKHTA
+3368 GDANFDCKHTA
-3379 FDAQATTY
+3379 FDAQAITY
-3387 YFIDATSAYGFS
+3387 YFIDTTSAYPDGFS
-3399 TILHMD
+3399 TIPLGDVQH
-3405 LALSQRIAMDQSL
+3405 SQRIAMDQSL
-3418 DYLQDDINECAYG
+3418 DYLQDDRNECAY
-3431 ALNNP
+3431 ASLDNP

-3528 SSQPGVLGTHTIN
+3528 SSEPGVLGTHTIN

-3593 EYVEPTKDPANPVNC
+3593 EYVEPTKDPDNPVNC

-4048 QGKDITVDINNLYD
+4048 QGKDITVDVNNLYD

-5200 SKGQKKKKKKEKKR
+5200 SKGQKKKKKKEKK
-5214 RRSSLMQLLSFGSKK
+5214 
-5229 DVIDDPG
+5229 

>member
-1 MMCFLHSL
+1 
-9 CYTLLLLL
+9 
-17 FSRGVLAQTRKLQ
+17 
-30 VVYTPDRWADGDT
+30 
-43 TWWLEQLDASGT
+43 
-55 ATLLATGE
+55 
-63 GHPFN
+63 
-68 NPPIWATPVRF
+68 
-79 EVDENACLQYR
+79 
-90 IRDMYG
+90 
-96 DGGGYVSVYFDS
+96 
-108 DGDGDLDADSTT
+108 
-120 GELVASYTFDSDA
+120 
-133 ESDKYRGGGGGGD
+133 
-146 VGYST
+146 
-151 HLFQNGV
+151 
-158 APLGTVCTF
+158 
-167 DSIPKP
+167 
-173 DTGCHE
+173 
-179 EMAVDIIF
+179 
-187 VVDTSSDLLRYC
+187 
-199 QQDYYWDTII
+199 
-209 DLVEHYVP
+209 
-217 RTDLQIAIVTYGTD
+217 
-231 AANLH
+231 
-236 DYVPFVYRPFSDPR
+236 
-250 SGVPTATDLKE
+250 
-261 CGSNLGVWW
+261 
-270 FQGLKPALQSFRR
+270 
-283 TQCIG
+283 
-288 GGHSTIS
+288 
-295 ALDMAITM
+295 
-303 FVEKYGTMHAPER
+303 
-316 RQYIIMMT
+316 
-324 DSNIEVDEYKNKYPD
+324 
-339 PCYSWKQTLEANA
+339 
-352 IEFILLNAAD
+352 
-362 TVSPHLSCLLS
+362 
-373 RDENLILLDSFGQL
+373 
-387 EDAYELV
+387 
-394 EDLVCSS
+394 
-401 EIHLAVSEIFI
+401 
-412 DDANNRFWFEIVN
+412 
-425 LGRPFNVSELE
+425 
-436 FTGNLFTGSVDD
+436 
-448 NTEIPQGDI
+448 
-457 LVIGDMRDST
+457 
-467 DNPCD
+467 
-472 IYGGNC
+472 
-478 ASSDCN
+478 
-484 FDCSNYY
+484 
-491 AVDFDGTATLSSFTL
+491 
-506 SINDRYGS
+506 
-514 SIAVSSVNAL
+514 
-524 DIEPGYSY
+524 
-532 ELPNIYLDFTNMT
+532 
-545 NWRESCYRY
+545 
-554 GSPGTFGTEYCY
+554 
-566 DSLCDPVKCKYNG
+566 
-579 HTSATCHGSS
+579 
-589 STTVTEGDSN
+589 
-599 DFIGEWTFYTSSI
+599 
-612 GCNCVGAPSNYYYDE
+612 
-627 FGTRS
+627 
-632 CILVPEVTYCY
+632 
-643 AYVTQPDAHL
+643 
-653 VDVTWTASPY
+653 
-663 ETVTGHNIY
+663 
-672 YGDNGH
+672 
-678 ESGLDDSHQGTTITF
+678 
-693 LEYETKPVRMTVSGT
+693 
-708 DPKDGSMVE
+708 
-717 SEEII
+717 
-722 CTYGFAPTRR
+722 
-732 PTRPGE
+732 
-738 TWDPTQTPTL
+738 
-748 SPTPVTTPPTK
+748 
-759 APTFPSTPPTK
+759 
-770 APTFAGCGSSLR
+770 
-782 LDLMIIMDSSGSV
+782 
-795 YNRETG
+795 
-801 EDPFKYWN
+801 
-809 NELDFVKTIVN
+809 
-820 KSLPGDSRVGAINFS
+820 
-835 GCGSSYDKTTC
+835 
-846 RYTAGQLVRLW
+846 
-857 GLLDFGMPNDQE
+857 
-869 ALYNRFDQIDSNDFI
+869 
-884 GGKTWTDEALGIALA
+884 
-899 EFKANSTAGRKRMIL
+899 
-914 LLTDGEP
+914 
-921 YPRTDTYDHD
+921 
-931 PCYRKWN
+931 
-938 NDTKQFYLLHESDNL
+938 
-953 LALREL
+953 
-959 DVTILTV
+959 
-966 GIGLSSQFIHQFFE
+966 
-980 CLVTDFNEHFWEA
+980 
-993 SDFSA
+993 
-998 LDSLVESIAAIV
+998 
-1010 CSVRIELIINEVGL
+1010 
-1024 LSGCD
+1024 
-1029 GYVTNGT
+1029 
-1036 DSNELIWFIELYN
+1036 
-1049 AGAGVSLDG
+1049 
-1058 FEFQGMINYQITSTE
+1058 
-1073 YVDQGEYWVIS
+1073 
-1084 TFDMTTMDQTEAGC
+1084 
-1098 RGCGQDLLI
+1098 
-1107 DPMCAD
+1107 
-1113 TTMDN
+1113 
-1118 DYWDLKLLDK
+1118 
-1128 SGNEIEFVERN
+1128 
-1139 PNSFPPVDKCHT
+1139 
-1151 HELQWEDWDNSLGP
+1151 
-1165 NWEESCYVF
+1165 
-1174 GTPQDPNQEPCPCR
+1174 
-1188 PKKCQSRGDLVS
+1188 
-1200 YCDDGEDRFGNTVTK
+1200 
-1215 CVCSSNYLSSG
+1215 
-1226 GVCVP
+1226 
-1231 VYAPEC
+1231 
-1237 CFAWEED
+1237 
-1244 CANNNMLLDWCAP
+1244 
-1257 PTEVVGYL
+1257 
-1265 VYKDGVQ
+1265 
-1272 LGDML
+1272 
-1277 DRNITSLMVDNAVCG
+1277 
-1292 SQTPKTNYS
+1292 
-1301 VETVFQTNPQIK
+1301 
-1313 SAKTFC
+1313 
-1319 PPLPPT
+1319 
-1325 PAPTQSPTQNPTQ
+1325 
-1338 PTEDPTMAPTTQEP
+1338 
-1352 TTGAPSL
+1352 
-1359 SPTPFTCYS
+1359 
-1368 LTVLVRDGYDGY
+1368 
-1380 VASDPYPPAVIDIGG
+1380 
-1395 VYTLAPSTVNDTK
+1395 
-1408 WMWEKPNPISA
+1408 
-1419 NDVIEYATMNKT
+1419 
-1431 IGWTIKSGF
+1431 
-1440 TYLVYPDIDDAN
+1440 
-1452 ELPPY
+1452 
-1457 SQSVASGVWT
+1457 
-1467 NWTDTFTGR
+1467 
-1476 ELQLMLVCELPPSWT
+1476 
-1491 TQHPTPTPSYT
+1491 
-1502 TPPPDANCTTIYVT
+1502 
-1516 ADDEP
+1516 
-1521 DDARELIVDA
+1521 
-1531 PLKVQSPFRDGR
+1531 
-1543 GWWQSDD
+1543 
-1550 RHYTVQWSDRM
+1550 
-1561 DRWILIDNF
+1561 
-1570 EWKTYIAP
+1570 
-1578 LSLNDQAEP
+1578 
-1587 LSDTKVSWV
+1587 
-1596 YMADPTI
+1596 
-1603 TYNTKIECEYITPN
+1603 
-1617 TTTPAPTVF
+1617 
-1626 EPCSFPD
+1626 
-1633 SILNRWHL
+1633 
-1641 GALEHWDKCY
+1641 
-1651 YTTYSDGTT
+1651 
-1660 HDVIE
+1660 
-1665 KECLDTIK
+1665 
-1673 AQYTG
+1673 
-1678 TNLIGDVYVFV
+1678 
-1689 GAIKE
+1689 
-1694 DDPNYAYI
+1694 
-1702 GAYGHVSVLETTTD
+1702 
-1716 SLTKAQQTSQHY
+1716 
-1728 PRDTWWYNYPGV
+1728 
-1740 AFGFSDSE
+1740 
-1748 TIRLA
+1748 
-1753 GGGCDIYDLDSTP
+1753 
-1766 NKRLCWH
+1766 
-1773 MMDGAT
+1773 
-1779 GGWRAGS
+1779 
-1786 VQDLNYATDYHKVIY
+1786 
-1801 YKECNVTEI
+1801 
-1810 TTPAPTLGVCET
+1810 
-1822 IEVVQSTHPNLIVG
+1822 
-1836 TVLNDYGVVNDYKY
+1836 
-1850 SWQDA
+1850 
-1855 PPNTND
+1855 
-1861 FELGWLGV
+1861 
-1869 IDSWVMDTVSDDGKT
+1869 
-1884 WAYADPN
+1884 
-1891 YDPTFPPFDIVTT
+1891 
-1904 WVNRDDPSDTI
+1904 
-1915 DLELTCDPQY
+1915 
-1925 TGTAAPSPPPQ
+1925 
-1936 DLCDCLNV
+1936 
-1944 TAPGLSAIEG
+1944 
-1954 FYNYSGYANNQND
+1954 
-1967 GGVFIRYDG
+1967 
-1976 MHVYYDTD
+1976 
-1984 LETWMITENGAYFE
+1984 
-1998 VTSFTPHATEPTQIP
+1998 
-2013 PLDVW
+2013 
-2018 LTILDRGQTTT
+2018 
-2029 GVTAQVKF
+2029 
-2037 ECSTVCPAPELCP
+2037 
-2050 PYDIWRYVDSEL
+2050 
-2062 IYTSFTQIGFPKTPT
+2062 
-2077 ENENQPDFVNGE
+2077 
-2089 EFERDFDEF
+2089 
-2098 LYSRRHDESTIQLSI
+2098 
-2113 SDYIIPGNTTLQR
+2113 
-2126 GAYPPAAIEIIYDSL
+2126 
-2141 DPKVYRDSNTVGL
+2141 
-2154 WFQLTDAYG
+2154 
-2163 STYLD
+2163 
-2168 LDGVFV
+2168 
-2174 EAYADCP
+2174 
-2181 TCTVSPNSMTPVPCN
+2181 
-2196 VSSVDDETGFNWV
+2196 
-2209 KCEELAIPDDWFV
+2209 
-2222 TTGTNEL
+2222 
-2229 EVYAKLYLEDGPPSA
+2229 
-2244 AIHTSNIVNLTL
+2244 
-2256 AERIEA
+2256 
-2262 EGIDYPGIFG
+2262 
-2272 EFAMS
+2272 
-2277 PRYATDEVRLDLW
+2277 
-2290 LQSDEIWN
+2290 
-2298 IAHPDFRARYAQA
+2298 
-2311 WWLSITFDNSILEYI
+2311 
-2326 EFNPDEETWGSIR
+2326 
-2339 TLYTVDQS
+2339 
-2347 NGNGL
+2347 
-2352 IEIWGSKIGQLL
+2352 
-2364 NTNGPNVTVG
+2364 
-2374 HFVFEVI
+2374 
-2381 EGTTDGTYS
+2381 
-2390 NALSF
+2390 
-2395 STLSMS
+2395 
-2401 GDNGYSIA
+2401 
-2409 TDVPGPM
+2409 
-2416 ADIYG
+2416 
-2421 WSTLEASLVVIPD
+2421 
-2434 DPIDILVEVD
+2434 
-2444 TNHLW
+2444 
-2449 NSAFITGITTRI
+2449 
-2461 PFPIYVAYHF
+2461 
-2471 DIRTATSLT
+2471 
-2480 CHVDDADRL
+2480 
-2489 SFVPT
+2489 
-2494 VDVSTAMCFATA
+2494 
-2506 TSAHTTPG
+2506 
-2514 ILDMGITADG
+2514 
-2524 IDDTHTINVWVP
+2524 
-2536 ETPFDI
+2536 
-2542 EPWNTG
+2542 
-2548 TRTVQ
+2548 
-2553 YSLDEI
+2553 
-2559 NAPWRA
+2559 
-2565 VGDVHYESLP
+2565 
-2575 VYVYC
+2575 
-2580 TWTNGV
+2580 
-2586 DQTDRISVNEF
+2586 
-2597 LAAAEWV
+2597 
-2604 IVNDDTKL
+2604 
-2612 EIVHDYHFTN
+2612 
-2622 NQRYLMRG
+2622 
-2630 LDAGTDVVVTLT
+2630 
-2642 LASKSRDFGSVTMQ
+2642 
-2656 VGQSL
+2656 
-2661 VEIEG
+2661 
-2666 YGGILVTHS
+2666 
-2675 EFLDAFQVVNVDGS
+2675 
-2689 ITNVL
+2689 
-2694 TDLKLYLANEGDIG
+2694 
-2708 SVHPFI
+2708 
-2714 LLEDGVLMDLT
+2714 
-2725 DDENVEYESTYPDYL
+2725 
-2740 ELIDVDKSNAQN
+2740 
-2752 MDEAGAYVEVTPQ
+2752 
-2765 AEQVKWQELVHWNW
+2765 
-2779 INPNSIAGLTRSRGE
+2779 
-2794 GCIPGALNKT
+2794 
-2804 EVLSVNATLS
+2804 
-2814 CDTPLIT
+2814 
-2821 RVEDPAEYIWGIP
+2821 
-2834 TECELIVKVY
+2834 
-2844 WSDGAVT
+2844 
-2851 DMSTDNRTVYTIVEP
+2851 
-2866 SNDLLYLNQTNIV
+2866 
-2879 RANTSCPIN
+2879 
-2888 TEFDV
+2888 
-2893 QNPDCYGFDKVAVT
+2893 
-2907 FRNYPKLANW
+2907 
-2917 TDDVTIEVVIFDRLR
+2917 
-2932 LKAFPYPD
+2932 
-2940 YDNSTWDPV
+2940 
-2949 SDPANK
+2949 
-2955 LNYFYECAPDYQMAE
+2955 MAE

-2985 TPRTDIVLTETDDTT
+2985 TPRTDIVLTETDDT
-3000 IFLQSDERLVT
+3000 IILLQSDERLVT

-3028 VSDER
+3028 VSAER

-3172 YTETGLQFQ
+3172 YTETGLQFE
-3181 NQRENETF
+3181 NQDHGATGDPFEWNV
-3189 LYNIYINA
+3189 YINA
-3197 TNGTLLSFSIRLW
+3197 TTGTLLSFSIRLW
-3210 WHYHLFIEDD
+3210 WDDNLFIENGTDECSYYWEGRNFNNPRD
-3220 VWPQCYTSGDW
+3220 AWPQCEAAGDW
-3231 RGLMF
+3231 EGQMV
-3236 SWNIDTVRGELRLAA
+3236 SWNIDTVRGELRLAGA
-3251 VSSAGSSTS
+3251 SSTGSSTNNS
-3260 SAVQHVATCSM
+3260 LQHVATCNM
-3271 RVRQAESNISMVVG
+3271 RVRQTESNISMVVG
-3285 QVLEISY
+3285 HVIEISY
-3292 LDAAANTINHVYN
+3292 LDAADNTIKHVYN

-3313 YQQINN
+3313 YQQIND
-3319 GQTIKHV
+3319 GQTIKPI
-3326 FPENVQRRYEKEQ
+3326 FPDNVQQRYEKEQ
-3339 SLVYDCSAST
+3339 SLTYDCSAST
-3349 GDECLFEGDGCSCC
+3349 GDECLFEGDSCSCC

-3368 GDVNFDCKHTA
+3368 GDANFDCKHTA
-3379 FDAQATTY
+3379 FDAQAITY
-3387 YFIDATSAYGFS
+3387 YFIDTTSAYPDGFS
-3399 TILHMD
+3399 TIPLGDVQH
-3405 LALSQRIAMDQSL
+3405 SQRIAMDQSL
-3418 DYLQDDINECAYG
+3418 DYLQDDRNECAY
-3431 ALNNP
+3431 ASLDNP

-3593 EYVEPTKDPANPVNC
+3593 EYVEPTKDPDNPVNC

-4048 QGKDITVDINNLYD
+4048 QGKDITVDVNNLYD

-5200 SKGQKKKKKKEKKR
+5200 SKGQKKKKKKEKKPR
-5214 RRSSLMQLLSFGSKK
+5214 NNKEEHEYRLVSPQVWDALDELDRVYKYKPSYPEPNDVNLISWFSFWKTCHSRQQFGRNLFDAICLTRVQSVVSMLAHQIAEYTQYVAANPIIIALSNQELCYENASSRSRCHELFDHSAANMKRMDSKGNMENIFIFKFKEKVVDSDHYHTFIQRFTLRNSNAILIFTRPNCSNIYIAYNGLISLLSLALNFEDLQYFLPHFVLLSKGLSVNVDTPRLNVCDFGTVIDYALDDGGIIYNVRCTGNVHYRLNYYELFDQTPPHIYHSSKRK
-5229 DVIDDPG
+5229 SLLSPLAITNLWKNKKKNGLDPSSGHVHPFHSVCLSVMESVTQCVSIMQECKSTVIEDQLQESGFILLFYRTLINNSSKEKAEKLSNLIDQLKQKGCLAKIIKYEAPIPLTYHDLCDRFASILDRDGINNHQVLVCHLIEHQVEELVPVSTHGDGAYGDDDEDTTFIPTELHSDSDYEANQGKLKSTFECLITHECEMIPRLQSVEDLCSDYKLLTLFDACGVYSRQDLEDKSLINKLQTRSMKDEELSKTFAVFMKELNSNESHQRKRDCVQIKVGLSRNAKCLLQDIEEYNDNTLIIGYNPLQTVVVSSTSFQSVTHPIHLYRAALDHHFYPQEMTSLLWPEWMSISTDGESVITAFAALIESDTTHDVILVPSSIALRQPFLTKHCQMIAPLCGAIGEWEVLLLYKGMIYRMVNENGNQLEVVLRRLYDNIKGTQVENIAFKLLHIGCGICFFQSVNGSTTQVISSHHRSQMDFAIELRNIMFLNDIDCRIPFNTNIVTEKNKCSICHWLQIKPSSIGNDECIHTFCQRCITQWNAIRDECPMCRKKIKKICIDYEKDKQMKENIPMIIYEQILYEQALLCCRSNMISDYQYEREQQKRYEAVDRNEALD